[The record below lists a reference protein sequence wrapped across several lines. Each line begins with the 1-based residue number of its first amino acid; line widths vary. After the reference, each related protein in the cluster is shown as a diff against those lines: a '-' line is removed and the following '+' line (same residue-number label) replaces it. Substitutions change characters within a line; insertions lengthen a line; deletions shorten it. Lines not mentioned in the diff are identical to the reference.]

1 MWLNWLERILGPRD
15 RDIDAVLRADRADRA
30 DNRRE
35 DRPPYGS
42 VRSSA
47 VDRSEAD
54 CRDLLTIEDHADA
67 CAED

>member
-15 RDIDAVLRADRADRA
+15 RDIDAVLRADRAD
-30 DNRRE
+30 NRRE

-42 VRSSA
+42 VRSPA
-47 VDRSEAD
+47 AERSEAD
-54 CRDLLTIEDHADA
+54 CRDLLTIEDRADA